1 MSDEMKKLTQDV
13 QDRVRETAYLLWEAA
28 GKPIGMAMQFW
39 LEAEKQVLQTMRAA
53 TDAIL
58 PSSRRAK
65 PKATESEAPK
75 PMKAALARPEA
86 KPAAPAPAA
95 PSAPK
100 AAAPAPSPPKAAA
113 PAPAPAA
120 RSGTTAAAKPA
131 EKAAAKKPTTRGK
144 TKG

>member
-1 MSDEMKKLTQDV
+1 MSDDMKKLTQDV

-65 PKATESEAPK
+65 AKAPESEAPK
-75 PMKAALARPEA
+75 P
-86 KPAAPAPAA
+86 AAPAPKAA
-95 PSAPK
+95 EPKPAPPAPK
-100 AAAPAPSPPKAAA
+100 PVTPAPKTAAPSPP
-113 PAPAPAA
+113 PAPPA
-120 RSGTTAAAKPA
+120 GTATEAKPV
-131 EKAAAKKPTTRGK
+131 EKAAAKKPAARKK
-144 TKG
+144 T